1 MGDGEGPGGEERNE
15 GIAGMASI
23 TQPQVGVQSAERAR
37 AESRGRVRAIVTYAV
52 LVIVCLIIIFPI
64 YWMVTISLKSAR
76 DIYRVPSLVPHAVTL
91 DNFRTLIVKK
101 HFLTNIRNS
110 IIVATSSTVISV
122 LISALCAYSL
132 VRFKYRGQGLIGR
145 LILLAYLTPASL
157 LFIPLSVIVAR
168 LHLGNSLHGLIIV
181 YLSFS
186 TPFSTWLLMG
196 YFRGIPADLE
206 EQAMVDGTTRIG
218 ALVRILLPLS
228 LPGLVAVSI
237 FTFTGA
243 WNELLLALIFI
254 NSDDK
259 KTVPLALQNLITG
272 DTLPWGPIMAGAV
285 LSALPVMIL
294 YFLAQRFMVQGI
306 AAGAVKG

>member
-1 MGDGEGPGGEERNE
+1 
-15 GIAGMASI
+15 MASI
-23 TQPQVGVQSAERAR
+23 TQPTTQIQSSTQTRVQSR
-37 AESRGRVRAIVTYAV
+37 SPMRGFLTYAV
-52 LVIVCLIIIFPI
+52 LVFICCIIIFPI
-64 YWMVTISLKSAR
+64 YWMVTVSLKTPR
-76 DIYRVPSLVPHAVTL
+76 DIYRVPSLVPNFHAFTL
-91 DNFRTLIVKK
+91 DNFRTLIIKK
-101 HFLTNIRNS
+101 HFLVNIRNS
-110 IIVATSSTVISV
+110 VIVATSSTIISV
-122 LISALCAYSL
+122 FISSLCAYSL
-132 VRFKYRGQGLIGR
+132 VRLKYRFQGAIGR

-168 LHLGNSLHGLIIV
+168 LQLGNSLHGLIIV

-218 ALVRILLPLS
+218 ALARILLPLS

-259 KTVPLALQNLITG
+259 KTVPVGLQNLITG
-272 DTLPWGPIMAGAV
+272 DTLPWGPIMAGA
-285 LSALPVMIL
+285 LFSALPVMIL
-294 YFLAQRFMVQGI
+294 YFLAQRWMVQGI